1 MLEQNYWRHAAAVKK
16 SERNKDASKRF
27 YNPLDSDCTPKI
39 SLYRGRTPQ
48 TNYNIN
54 TGGFPTYHHD
64 YADHEN

>member
-1 MLEQNYWRHAAAVKK
+1 MLEQNYWRHAAHVKK

-27 YNPLDSDCTPKI
+27 YNPLDSDYTPKLN
-39 SLYRGRTPQ
+39 LYNGSTPQ
-48 TNYNIN
+48 TSYNIS